1 MPNANPRLASGFAA
15 GLAGDMSANSR
26 KFDRLIDGYFKTR
39 LKDNPLEAAY
49 AGLTSG
55 EGQLGTATKAHISQR
70 ELARQDALKE
80 LDSISPGDLSAEQH
94 LDRLAFRSSLL
105 RGCEDHEWGRTQ
117 KDPDALDRVLNILL
131 HELQRGED
139 EPRRAARNIRSL
151 LSETPGHLKDAA
163 SLIDRPERVWVR
175 IMKQTA
181 AGSGSLFDA
190 VAAFLKANDAK
201 RSDARS
207 IANARAAFER
217 YCKSVLAKKP
227 APAGSFC
234 IGSERLQ
241 RRVRDDLGLDYTLGE
256 IESLAWAEV
265 KRVNALMKTACAETG
280 AGASPEKFIALE
292 RSQWKP
298 PNDLLA
304 HYKKETRRISRAF
317 RSAQAMTFP
326 KGESLKVRLVPEFMR
341 HLFPLAAY
349 SAPGPFAKKQE
360 GSFWV
365 NDLGLTQKNEA
376 EIRAE
381 RQQHF
386 GVSLTAAHEA
396 YPGHHLQF
404 ATANQH
410 PRKWRRLFAH
420 AVFYEGWT
428 LWCEHMIVEL
438 GIETTPAMKLQQ
450 LHDALWRCHR
460 ILVDLYLHNG
470 KYSYNQA
477 VGHMI
482 QYLGM
487 TKARAEADVNWYTQY
502 PSVPMS
508 YWLGRLENERLKKRL
523 VDGRGWTLKRF
534 NDWLL
539 SFGTIPQG
547 WIEKYGLD

>member
-1 MPNANPRLASGFAA
+1 MNAY
-15 GLAGDMSANSR
+15 SR

-39 LKDNPLEAAY
+39 LKDNPLEAAC
-49 AGLTSG
+49 AGLPSG
-55 EGQLGTATKAHISQR
+55 EGHLGPATKAHVRQR
-70 ELARQDALKE
+70 EQARQSALKE
-80 LDSISPGDLSAEQH
+80 LDSLSPGDLSAEQH
-94 LDRLAFRSSLL
+94 LDRLAFRSSLV
-105 RGCEDHEWGRTQ
+105 RGCEDHEWGRTR

-131 HELQRGED
+131 RELQRGED

-151 LSETPGHLKDAA
+151 LSETPAHLKDAGG
-163 SLIDRPERVWVR
+163 LIDRPERVWVR
-175 IMKQTA
+175 IMKHTA

-207 IANARAAFER
+207 VASARAAFDR
-217 YCKSVLAKKP
+217 YSKSILAKKP
-227 APAGSFC
+227 APAGSFR
-234 IGSERLQ
+234 IGAERLQ
-241 RRVRDDLGLDYTLGE
+241 RRIRDDLGLDYTLGE

-265 KRVNALMKTACAETG
+265 KRVKALMKTACAESG
-280 AGASPEKFIALE
+280 AGANPEQFIARE
-292 RSQWKP
+292 RSRWKP
-298 PNDLLA
+298 PMDLLA
-304 HYKKETRRISRAF
+304 HYKKETRRIARAF

-326 KGESLKVRLVPEFMR
+326 KGETLKVRLVPEFMR
-341 HLFPLAAY
+341 RLFPLAAY

-365 NDLGLTQKNEA
+365 NDLGLTKKAEA

-386 GVSLTAAHEA
+386 GVSLTSAHEA

-404 ATANQH
+404 SLANQH
-410 PRKWRRLFAH
+410 PRKWRRMFAH

-438 GIETTPAMKLQQ
+438 GIESSPAMKLQQ

-477 VGHMI
+477 VAHMVKH
-482 QYLGM
+482 LGM
-487 TKARAEADVNWYTQY
+487 TKARAEADVNWYTQH

-539 SFGTIPQG
+539 SFGTIPQS
-547 WIEKYGLD
+547 WIEKYGLN

>member
-1 MPNANPRLASGFAA
+1 
-15 GLAGDMSANSR
+15 MSDYSR
-26 KFDRLIDGYFKTR
+26 KFDRLIDRYFKTR
-39 LKDNPLEAAY
+39 LRDNPLEAAY

-55 EGQLGTATKAHISQR
+55 EGQLGAATKAHVKHR
-70 ELARQDALKE
+70 ELARQTALRE
-80 LDSISPGDLSAEQH
+80 LDSISPGDLSNEQQ
-94 LDRLAFRSSLL
+94 LDRLAFRSSLV
-105 RGCEDHEWGRTQ
+105 RGCEDHEWGRAR

-139 EPRRAARNIRSL
+139 EPRHAARNIRSL
-151 LSETPGHLKDAA
+151 LAETPAHLKDAA

-175 IMKQTA
+175 IMKQTV
-181 AGSGSLFDA
+181 AGAGSLFDA
-190 VAAFLKANDAK
+190 VAACLKANEAR
-201 RSDARS
+201 RSDARAV
-207 IANARAAFER
+207 ANARAAFDR
-217 YCKSVLAKKP
+217 YSKSILAKKP

-234 IGSERLQ
+234 IGPERLQ
-241 RRVRDDLGLDYTLGE
+241 RRIRDDLGLDYTLGE

-265 KRVNALMKTACAETG
+265 KRVKALMKTACAETG
-280 AGASPEKFIALE
+280 AGVAPEKFIARE
-292 RSQWKP
+292 RADWQP
-298 PNDLLA
+298 PKDLLA
-304 HYKKETRRISRAF
+304 HYKKETKRIARAF
-317 RSAQAMTFP
+317 RSAKAMTFP

-365 NDLGLTQKNEA
+365 NDLGLTKTTET
-376 EIRAE
+376 EKHAE

-404 ATANQH
+404 ALANQH
-410 PRKWRRLFAH
+410 PRKWRRMFAH

-428 LWCEHMIVEL
+428 LWCEHMIIEL
-438 GIETTPAMKLQQ
+438 GVETSPAMRLQQ

-470 KYSYNQA
+470 KYSYKQA
-477 VGHMI
+477 VDHMVK
-482 QYLGM
+482 YLGM

-508 YWLGRLENERLKKRL
+508 YWLGRLENERLKTRL
-523 VDGRGWTLKRF
+523 VDGRGWTLKQF

-539 SFGTIPQG
+539 SFGTIPQS

>member
-1 MPNANPRLASGFAA
+1 MLTIARGIQQAGLWTIPQRNARLASRFAA
-15 GLAGDMSANSR
+15 MLAGDMSDYSR
-26 KFDRLIDGYFKTR
+26 KFDRLVDRYFKTR
-39 LKDNPLEAAY
+39 LRDNPLEAAY

-55 EGQLGTATKAHISQR
+55 EGQLGAATKAHVKHR
-70 ELARQDALKE
+70 ELARQTALRE
-80 LDSISPGDLSAEQH
+80 LDSISPGDLSNEQQ
-94 LDRLAFRSSLL
+94 LDRLAFRSSLV
-105 RGCEDHEWGRTQ
+105 RGCEDHEWGRAR

-139 EPRRAARNIRSL
+139 EPR
-151 LSETPGHLKDAA
+151 H
-163 SLIDRPERVWVR
+163 
-175 IMKQTA
+175 
-181 AGSGSLFDA
+181 A
-190 VAAFLKANDAK
+190 VAACLKANEAR
-201 RSDARS
+201 RSDARAV
-207 IANARAAFER
+207 ANARAAFDR
-217 YCKSVLAKKP
+217 YSKSILAKKP
-227 APAGSFC
+227 SPAGSFC
-234 IGSERLQ
+234 IGPERLQ
-241 RRVRDDLGLDYTLGE
+241 RRILDDLGLDYTLGE

-265 KRVNALMKTACAETG
+265 KRVKALMKTACAETG
-280 AGASPEKFIALE
+280 AGVAPEKFIARE
-292 RSQWKP
+292 RADWQP
-298 PNDLLA
+298 PKDLLA
-304 HYKKETRRISRAF
+304 HYKKETKRIARAF
-317 RSAQAMTFP
+317 RSAKAMTFP

-365 NDLGLTQKNEA
+365 NDLGLTKTTET
-376 EIRAE
+376 EKRAE

-404 ATANQH
+404 ALANQH
-410 PRKWRRLFAH
+410 PRKWRRMFAH

-428 LWCEHMIVEL
+428 LWCEHMIIEL
-438 GIETTPAMKLQQ
+438 GVETSPAMRLQQ

-470 KYSYNQA
+470 KYSYKQA
-477 VGHMI
+477 VDHMVK
-482 QYLGM
+482 YLGM

-508 YWLGRLENERLKKRL
+508 YWLGRLENERLKTRL
-523 VDGRGWTLKRF
+523 VDGRGWTLKQF

-539 SFGTIPQG
+539 SFGTIPQS